1 MVTVTINE
9 NTPAGKQI
17 LNEIA
22 SNPQLGQ
29 VGMPDPIL
37 NKDDKIAGY
46 ISVDEYFSQLKSTIR
61 NKYRKIT
68 RENL

>member
-22 SNPQLGQ
+22 NNPQLGQ
-29 VGMPDPIL
+29 VGMPDSIL

-46 ISVDEYFSQLKSTIR
+46 ISVDEYFSQLKSTVR